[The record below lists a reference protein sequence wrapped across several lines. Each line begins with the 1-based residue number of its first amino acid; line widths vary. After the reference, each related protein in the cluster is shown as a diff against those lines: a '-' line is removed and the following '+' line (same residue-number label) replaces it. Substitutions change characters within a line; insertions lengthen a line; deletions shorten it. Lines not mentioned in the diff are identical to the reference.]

1 MVKSKVPVSAFMV
14 KKIEKIRPL
23 NTIEEAAK
31 LFYEKNVSSL
41 MVLDGNRLLGVI
53 TEKDLII
60 GTLVFGNK
68 KTTPVTKI
76 MTTPIVSVTPD
87 TSVIEAANIM
97 TKKRIHK
104 LPVLKEGKLVGLISA
119 SDLVVIFSMSKESD
133 LVKILGPQIGT

>member
-133 LVKILGPQIGT
+133 LVKILGPQIGA